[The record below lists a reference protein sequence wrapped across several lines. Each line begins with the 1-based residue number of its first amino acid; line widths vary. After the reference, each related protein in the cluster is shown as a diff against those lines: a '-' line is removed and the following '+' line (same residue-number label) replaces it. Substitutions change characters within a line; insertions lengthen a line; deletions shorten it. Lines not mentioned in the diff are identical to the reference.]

1 MSINPA
7 GNPLRPVWWG
17 VFISLGAFLAL
28 FLAQSLWKSHLE
40 ASWSDLK
47 TARERDLR
55 EFVQSKL
62 DGKIEFQRGIAEQ
75 VLQFPEIRKALEER
89 SPANLGAAFRRLEL
103 FSGGDDLSIDVLDAK
118 GESAVWEGRS
128 VVPSFRPAF
137 DSLKTNVIVRVSQA
151 SLHRYLSVGVR
162 TNSSGLS
169 VFVSSPLET
178 NYPVSNRF
186 VSRRSLAEDLAQE
199 SGLSV
204 RFVLDIAQ
212 RDTMGEAA
220 FAVPLRDRQNKQICY
235 VLALVPTVATELQKA
250 DRIFDSARSVFG
262 ACALCL
268 VCIPLYVRSRQ
279 SPRKSLRTMVALALL
294 WGLRLGWKLIGFPSL
309 LVGGFLF
316 DPAIQASPFPLG
328 LAGSLGELVL
338 SALTV
343 LVTVIVLFLE
353 TTRWHQVS
361 PKIETSENFWRTWY
375 RYGLAVLLTL
385 LFQLVVRGYGAAIRS
400 FVFDSTIRY
409 EDPLSLI
416 PTMPTIVMHLNILM
430 MTVALLMVCVVVF
443 MLVSRLLR
451 RWANNSAMSAL
462 HAGRLLLLFVLT
474 YGVYLLLDD
483 SPQLPWFLPAVIF
496 VIGLFLTIGWDLR
509 ERGAKAWMQR
519 PLVSAAIVIGAAFVV
534 AAFALDAK
542 THEKEHERVQLLAE
556 ETLRSVD
563 NWLSLVVS
571 ESLRA
576 ATTSANEQLSAGGAD
591 STFSVDIA
599 FGLWA
604 QALMSKEGFNS
615 AVVVYNS
622 FGKEISRFSA
632 GLTSYE
638 QTELLSQVFHK
649 EEEALLV
656 VDRKVAEGTIKYY
669 GEWGSVL
676 DAHGQPLGT
685 VAVLVSASQRTL
697 FRGEA
702 PEQLRSTS
710 KDQFEDV
717 LRRISISEYRSGVL
731 WSTNDPLLFKGVRLS
746 PSVEREFQDTTARFF
761 WSEQELEGRAS
772 DVLYARDDADRSR
785 IISLSVA
792 SLDLRWHLFNLVKM
806 IVVHLLFLVILA
818 CAMFVSSIAG
828 GRSVRF
834 GFRSK
839 LITAFAI
846 LSVLPLV
853 LMAIY
858 NRQLA
863 VERLDEN
870 LTKRLSQDLDIVQ
883 QRFSSAIVEE
893 QDFTETVTNDFCEV
907 VASDLGIDFSVYT
920 GSLLKASS
928 RPELYRAS
936 ILDSRLTGS
945 AYVNSNLLGK
955 GFYKSEERIG
965 EVDYIVGYRPLII
978 GDSIRGVL
986 AVPALYR
993 QQEIDE
999 ELTQRN
1005 AFVLGAYALVV
1016 VLVIGLGVVL
1026 AHTLSKPLRDLSSA
1040 ARSVGKGDLDVILKP
1055 RSADEVGDLMQ
1066 SFNTMTTELKAS
1078 RARLARAERELA
1090 WKEMAK
1096 QVAHEIKNPLT
1107 PIKLSI
1113 QHLVEAYKQGA
1124 KDFGEIL
1131 QRVSQT
1137 VVEQI
1142 EVLTRIAS
1150 EFSNF
1155 ARMPERH
1162 FERVDLVQLLTE
1174 SINLFKEVNDVVFR
1188 TNLSET
1194 PSFVIADKD
1203 ELRRVFINIIRN
1215 SIQAMEKGGTISVVL
1230 TTDNRACTIRISD
1243 TGSGVP
1249 ENLREKVFQPNFST
1263 KTDGTGLGLA
1273 IAQKVIE
1280 DLDGTISLQS
1290 KIGEGTII
1298 EMNIPLR
1305 HG

>member
-1 MSINPA
+1 MSITPA

-17 VFISLGAFLAL
+17 VFISLGVYLAL
-28 FLAQSLWKSHLE
+28 FLTQSLWISHLG
-40 ASWSDLK
+40 ATWPNLK
-47 TARERDLR
+47 VAKEYDLR
-55 EFVQSKL
+55 EFVQAKL
-62 DGKIEFQRGIAEQ
+62 DERIDLQRGIAEQ
-75 VLQFPEIRKALEER
+75 VLQFPEIKRVLDE
-89 SPANLGAAFRRLEL
+89 STVANLGAAFQRLERY
-103 FSGGDDLSIDVLDAK
+103 SGEEDLSIDVLDSK
-118 GESAVWEGRS
+118 GESMVWSGRS
-128 VVPSFRPAF
+128 IVPLFRPRN
-137 DSLKTNVIVRVSQA
+137 DSLKTDVVVRVSQA

-162 TNSSGLS
+162 SPSTQLS
-169 VFVSSPLET
+169 VFVSWPLET
-178 NYPVSNRF
+178 SYPVSNRF
-186 VSRRSLAEDLAQE
+186 VSRQSFAEELLKE
-199 SGLSV
+199 SGVSP
-204 RFVLDIAQ
+204 RFALEIIQ
-212 RDTMGEAA
+212 RDTAGEFA
-220 FAVPLRDRQNKQICY
+220 FAVPLKDHQNAPICY
-235 VLALVPTVATELQKA
+235 VLLPVPTAATELQKM
-250 DRIFDSARSVFG
+250 DRVFEAAKSFFG
-262 ACALCL
+262 AGMLCL
-268 VCIPLYVRSRQ
+268 TSILLYFRVRKVPQRSI
-279 SPRKSLRTMVALALL
+279 RTLVALLLL
-294 WGLRLGWKLIGFPSL
+294 WGLRLGVKVLGFPSL

-316 DPAIQASPFPLG
+316 DPAIHASPFPLG

-338 SALTV
+338 SMLAV
-343 LVTVIVLFLE
+343 LATFIILFLD
-353 TTRWHQVS
+353 TVRWRQPS
-361 PKIETSENFWRTWY
+361 PEVDNSSNFWRTFAGY
-375 RYGLAVLLTL
+375 CLAILLPF

-409 EDPLSLI
+409 QDPMSS
-416 PTMPTIVMHLNILM
+416 MPNLPMIVMHLNILM
-430 MTVALLMVCVVVF
+430 MTLALLVACVIVFIVVF
-443 MLVSRLLR
+443 RLL
-451 RWANNSAMSAL
+451 WGGTNKSAISPL
-462 HAGRLLLLFVLT
+462 KGCILFVLFGLE
-474 YGVYLLLDD
+474 YGLYLLLDD
-483 SPQLPWFLPAVIF
+483 TPQLPWFLPLAIN
-496 VIGLFLTIGWDLR
+496 VIGLFLMVGWDLR
-509 ERGAKAWMQR
+509 ERSTKAWMHR
-519 PLVSAAIVIGAAFVV
+519 PLVSTAIVFGASFLI
-534 AAFALDAK
+534 AALALDAK
-542 THEKEHERVQLLAE
+542 THEKEHERVQVVAE
-556 ETLRSVD
+556 ELLRSVD

-571 ESLRA
+571 ESLRT
-576 ATTSANEQLSAGGAD
+576 ATANGSEQLAVEGVD
-591 STFSVDIA
+591 STVSGDIA

-604 QALMSKEGFNS
+604 QTLMSKEGFNS

-622 FGKEISRFSA
+622 FGKEISRFSV

-638 QTELLSQVFHK
+638 QMELLSQVFHK

-656 VDRKVAEGTIKYY
+656 VDRKVADGAIKYY

-676 DAHGQPLGT
+676 DVRGKPLGT

-702 PEQLRSTS
+702 PEELRSS
-710 KDQFEDV
+710 SRDQFEDV

-731 WSTNDPLLFKGVRLS
+731 WTTNDPLLFRGVRLS
-746 PSVEREFQDTTARFF
+746 PIVERELQDTTVRFR
-761 WSEQELEGRAS
+761 WSVQELEGRTS
-772 DVLYARDDADRSR
+772 DVLYAKDDVDRTR

-792 SLDLRWHLFNLVKM
+792 SLDLRWLLFNLVKM
-806 IVVHLLFLVILA
+806 IVVYLFFMALVA
-818 CAMFVSSIAG
+818 CVVMVRSIAVG
-828 GRSVRF
+828 QPLRF

-853 LMAIY
+853 LTAYY

-863 VERLDEN
+863 LERLDEN
-870 LTKRLSQDLDIVQ
+870 LSKRLSQDLDIVQ
-883 QRFSSAIVEE
+883 QRIASAIVED
-893 QDFTETVTNDFCEV
+893 QDFSEGVNNDFCEA
-907 VASDLGIDFSVYT
+907 VASDLGIDFSVFK

-945 AYVNSNLLGK
+945 AYINSDLLGK
-955 GFYKSEERIG
+955 GFYKTQERIG
-965 EVDYIVGYRPLII
+965 EVDYIVGYRPMII

-999 ELTQRN
+999 ELAQRN
-1005 AFVLGAYALVV
+1005 AFVLGTYALVV
-1016 VLVIGLGVVL
+1016 ALVIVLGVVL
-1026 AHTLSKPLRDLSSA
+1026 AHALSRPLRDLSKA
-1040 ARSVGKGDLDVILKP
+1040 ARSVGKGDLDVVLEA
-1055 RSADEVGDLMQ
+1055 RSADEVGDLIQ
-1066 SFNTMTTELKAS
+1066 SFNVMTSELKAS

-1113 QHLVEAYKQGA
+1113 QHLVQAYKQGA
-1124 KDFGEIL
+1124 KDFGDIL

-1162 FERVDLVQLLTE
+1162 FERVDLVQLLME
-1174 SINLFKEVNDVVFR
+1174 SINLFKEVKDVSFR
-1188 TNLSET
+1188 TNLSEN

-1215 SIQAMEKGGTISVVL
+1215 SIQAMEKGGTIGVDL
-1230 TTDNRACTIRISD
+1230 TMDRHACTIRISD
-1243 TGSGVP
+1243 TGSGIP

-1280 DLDGTISLQS
+1280 DLDGTISLHS
-1290 KIGEGTII
+1290 KVGEGTTI
-1298 EMNIPLR
+1298 EMIIPLR
-1305 HG
+1305 HS